1 MQLNKFFETFMI
13 LEYIS
18 SNPNCSPPNV
28 RDFLGIVHLSKPKR
42 EEKELYQSIT
52 KLNEEGYLFKVPI
65 KKVGS
70 GGAQYSL
77 TLSRKGVE
85 TLSRLREFSSK
96 TLRDKGRY
104 PEAKSK
110 RIMLDSMVKLFNSES
125 FDIIFDL
132 IEELLGERFKDAT
145 YAEQEPIINKLN
157 ECVAKLGVKASEIA
171 ESFF

>member
-1 MQLNKFFETFMI
+1 MLLDRFFETFKI
-13 LEYIS
+13 LEYVS
-18 SNPNCSPPNV
+18 SNPNCNAPII
-28 RDFLGIVHLSKPKR
+28 RDFLGIVHLSNPKK
-42 EEKELYQSIT
+42 EEKEFYQLIT
-52 KLNEEGYLFKVPI
+52 KLNDDGYLFKVPI
-65 KKVGS
+65 KKLGS

-85 TLSRLREFSSK
+85 TLTRLREFSSK
-96 TLRDKGRY
+96 TLREKGRY

-110 RIMLDSMVKLFNSES
+110 KIMLDSMVKLFNSES
-125 FDIIFDL
+125 FDIIFEL